1 MGLMLSMF
9 VENHSKSGMLSRFLL
24 HNMGVRN
31 PLPTDLCDAMP
42 EKLAELTEVLYSMD
56 NQMVEPLWPPLV
68 KSEIPVG
75 HTRLNV
81 PDENY
86 EAIIW
91 TN

>member
-1 MGLMLSMF
+1 
-9 VENHSKSGMLSRFLL
+9 
-24 HNMGVRN
+24 
-31 PLPTDLCDAMP
+31 MP

-56 NQMVEPLWPPLV
+56 NQMVEPMWPPLV
-68 KSEIPVG
+68 KSEIPVD